1 MRILVGIE
9 HPKRVHVWKN
19 PIKKLI
25 ERGHE
30 VKIAARDKDITLKLL
45 NLLGFNYEIYG
56 KNYIRLF
63 GKAYGLI
70 ESNLKLLKIARDFDP
85 DLFVGKGSAYM
96 GQVSR
101 MLSKPYICFSDTE
114 HAKLANLLTYPFAD
128 VICTPSCFKKR
139 INPSKHITYNGYE
152 ELAYLHPKYFK
163 PDPSVLNDLGLSKND
178 KFIIMR
184 LISWGAAHDIR
195 SRGFSKDFLE
205 KAIKSLEKY
214 GHVFIT
220 SERKLNKNLEK
231 YKIPIAPEKLHSAL
245 YYASLYFG
253 EGGTTAT
260 ESALLGTPSVH
271 VEGILTRSGELKDV
285 IQAQNIG
292 VRDELVN
299 KYRLSYTFADQY
311 LALNKALEIL
321 DDNNAKRK
329 QKEKLKKVLEE
340 KIDVTAFMTD
350 FIERYPESFYDY
362 MSKREIEKEF
372 KENSKI

>member
-30 VKIAARDKDITLKLL
+30 VKIAARNKDITLKLL
-45 NLLGFNYEIYG
+45 DLLGFNYEVYG

-63 GKAYGLI
+63 GKAYGLF
-70 ESNLKLLKIARDFDP
+70 ESNLKLLKIARGFNP

-139 INPSKHITYNGYE
+139 IDPSKHITYNGYE

-163 PDPSVLNDLGLSKND
+163 PDPSVLDDLGLSKND

-184 LISWGAAHDIR
+184 LISWEAAHDIR

-205 KAIKSLEKY
+205 KAIKSLEEY

-220 SERKLNKNLEK
+220 SEQKLNRNLEK
-231 YKIPIAPEKLHSAL
+231 YKTRIPPEKLHSAL

-253 EGGTTAT
+253 EGGTTAV
-260 ESALLGTPSVH
+260 EAALSGTPSIH
-271 VEGILTRSGELKDV
+271 VEAFKIKSGEVADATK
-285 IQAQNIG
+285 IHGNF
-292 VRDELVN
+292 DELLN
-299 KYRLSYTFADQY
+299 KYRMLYTFADQDK
-311 LALNKALEIL
+311 ALNKALEIL
-321 DDNNAKRK
+321 QDENAKKEIRRK
-329 QKEKLKKVLEE
+329 REKLLRE

-350 FIERYPESFYDY
+350 FIENYPESFYMYQRRKKD
-362 MSKREIEKEF
+362 F
-372 KENSKI
+372 DHV

>member
-1 MRILVGIE
+1 MIWVG
-9 HPKRVHVWKN
+9 HPKHVHIRKN
-19 PIKKLI
+19 IINNL
-25 ERGHE
+25 ERDGHE
-30 VKIAARDKDITLKLL
+30 VKIVARSKDITLYLL
-45 NLLGFNYEIYG
+45 NIYGFKYEIVG
-56 KNYIRLF
+56 KNYKNIIK
-63 GKAYGLI
+63 KAYGMFESDIKALKVAKKFKPDILAWGGPYLAHVSALI
-70 ESNLKLLKIARDFDP
+70 GKPHIDFT
-85 DLFVGKGSAYM
+85 
-96 GQVSR
+96 
-101 MLSKPYICFSDTE
+101 DTE
-114 HAKLANLLTYPFAD
+114 HATLANWLSFPFTD
-128 VICTPSCFKKR
+128 VIITPSCYKGK
-139 INPSKHITYNGYE
+139 INPKKHVTYNGYE
-152 ELAYLHPKYFK
+152 ELTYLHPKYFK
-163 PDPSVLNDLGLSKND
+163 PDTSVLDDLGLSKND

-184 LISWGAAHDIR
+184 IISWEAAHDIR
-195 SRGFSKDFLE
+195 SRGFSRDFLE

-231 YKIPIAPEKLHSAL
+231 YKISIAPEKLHSAL

-271 VEGILTRSGELKDV
+271 VEGVLTRSGELKDV

-299 KYRLSYTFADQY
+299 KYGLCYTFADQY

-329 QKEKLKKVLEE
+329 QKEKLKRVLEE

-362 MSKREIEKEF
+362 MSKREIEREF
-372 KENSKI
+372 RENSEI